1 MKTFKTHMEA
11 NELHLM
17 AVLEHMNENNI
28 NPDDLTEEEL
38 NEIIGKVIG
47 GAAKLAAK
55 GIRRAV
61 QNKQGNFRF
70 SRAGRNDARQAK
82 IDSFERKKKELKR
95 EKKTRAD
102 LKKARQDYQD
112 AKKAHN
118 NNP

>member
-11 NELHLM
+11 NELHLI

-82 IDSFERKKKELKR
+82 IDRYEKRRKELER
-95 EKKTRAD
+95 DKKTRDA
-102 LKKARQDYQD
+102 LRKARQDYKA
-112 AKKAHN
+112 AKAAHN
-118 NNP
+118 P